1 MDYLKCNNCG
11 HLNKIK
17 TEYLT
22 FCTDCNKK
30 LDNNFSDWNNRNPEK
45 TFEEFKKVV
54 CISEEDINNAK
65 SQKKKTNKKGLKY
78 YIGLII
84 SIVIFSVAGKF
95 GGEAIYGLFNN
106 NSFDKVMMAA
116 ASEINESCPFMVD
129 SETRLDNSIALP
141 KNVFQYNYTLVNLL
155 KETLDIV
162 SLIDQIEPSIINH
175 VKTNPDMKFLRDNN
189 ATINY
194 YYEDKEGVYLFTVSV
209 TPDQYEE

>member
-1 MDYLKCNNCG
+1 M
-11 HLNKIK
+11 
-17 TEYLT
+17 
-22 FCTDCNKK
+22 
-30 LDNNFSDWNNRNPEK
+30 NPEK

-106 NSFDKVMMAA
+106 NNFDKVMMAA
-116 ASEINESCPFMVD
+116 ASEINASCPFMVD

-155 KETLDIV
+155 KETLDTE